1 MPYPER
7 LTNSYPYVIIDV
19 VEEMSEKE
27 EPPVD
32 IEMKVIRRKSA
43 DPGASGRFRSSYPD
57 SLFDGNQAQ
66 INYRWREKL
75 LVTDLVR
82 TLSD

>member
-1 MPYPER
+1 M
-7 LTNSYPYVIIDV
+7 
-19 VEEMSEKE
+19 
-27 EPPVD
+27 D